1 MSQENVDVVRRAY
14 ETFDADL
21 DGLLRLLDPAIEW
34 VSPSDAIEPG
44 PRHGHGGVRA
54 AFAATA
60 SAWERPMHI
69 AEDFVDTGNRVLVM
83 VTFRG
88 HGRGS
93 GMEAELPEF
102 HIWTVRGGAI
112 VRFQWFYRRDD
123 ALAAACADG

>member
-1 MSQENVDVVRRAY
+1 
-14 ETFDADL
+14 
-21 DGLLRLLDPAIEW
+21 
-34 VSPSDAIEPG
+34 
-44 PRHGHGGVRA
+44 
-54 AFAATA
+54 
-60 SAWERPMHI
+60 MHI